1 MSDGSRH
8 SVAFVRESTFGVTPA
23 TPAFQNLR
31 TTGFNL
37 ALSKN
42 SSQSEELRQ
51 DRQIAH
57 FKHGAEST
65 AGESNFEFSATSF
78 DDFLESAL
86 GGTWSSNVLKAGV
99 QRRSYTLERYFGD
112 IDPAGKPWH
121 RYTGCEINA
130 FNLSVPT
137 EGKVTGSFA
146 FMGKDMT
153 VNNAIISGAT
163 YTASTTTEVID
174 SFTGTVDEGGVTNGV
189 ATEITLALQNGLAAK
204 PAIGSK
210 TTLKHSIR
218 RSNLTGQIT
227 VYFEN
232 STLLEKFINEE
243 SSSLEF
249 TLNDGVGNSY
259 IFLLPKI
266 KYTGAPLNVGGQGSI
281 TLPMPFQALYDSAE
295 GTNIKITR
303 VVA

>member
-23 TPAFQNLR
+23 TPSFQNLR
-31 TTGFNL
+31 STSCNL

-42 SSQSEELRQ
+42 SSQSDELRQ

-57 FKHGAEST
+57 FKHGAQSV
-65 AGESNFEFSATSF
+65 AGELGFELSATTF

-86 GGTWSSNVLKAGV
+86 GGTWSSDVLKAGV
-99 QRRSYTLERYFGD
+99 LRRSYTLERFFGD
-112 IDPAGKPWH
+112 ILAANKPWH
-121 RYTGCEINA
+121 RYVGCEINA

-146 FMGKDMT
+146 FMGKDIAIDD
-153 VNNAIISGAT
+153 AIITGSS

-174 SFTGTVDEGGVTNGV
+174 SFTGTVEEGGAVNGV

-204 PAIGSK
+204 PVIGSK
-210 TTLKHSIR
+210 TTLEHSIG
-218 RSNLTGQIT
+218 RSNLTGQGT
-227 VYFEN
+227 FYFEN
-232 STLLEKFINEE
+232 STLLEKFIDED

-249 TLNDGVGNSY
+249 SLNDGAGNSY
-259 IFLLPKI
+259 SFLLPKI
-266 KYTGAPLNVGGQGSI
+266 KYTGAPLNVSGEGPI
-281 TLPMPFQALYDSAE
+281 TLPMPFQALYDETE